1 LRDEDTEDDS
11 EQLSSRRVRPA
22 PSVVFRSEPD
32 LWLRTGVGAV
42 VALLSF
48 ISYTAFTGNREAGEM
63 KTEIAGL
70 RNEVKLYS
78 DIMDR
83 RVTALE
89 VAVQQML
96 LERSR

>member
-1 LRDEDTEDDS
+1 
-11 EQLSSRRVRPA
+11 
-22 PSVVFRSEPD
+22 
-32 LWLRTGVGAV
+32 VGAV